1 MSTNITDYAEKSIFG
16 KDRPECQNISSYPTA
31 TQFYEALNGY
41 AIALYT
47 VSCKWSNQLSLTQ
60 CPRSSI
66 KVFEII
72 IFLLGLVTIVLACQF
87 FFLVRHFFLYVPAS
101 RRVATLWVNS
111 VYLIVSIATVFCVIL
126 PQSSD
131 FVWLFYRVYLG
142 MAMGYFVDLTLAWYG
157 GESEMLRWY
166 HISKCYRL
174 L

>member
-1 MSTNITDYAEKSIFG
+1 MDM
-16 KDRPECQNISSYPTA
+16 PLPC
-31 TQFYEALNGY
+31 TQFL
-41 AIALYT
+41 
-47 VSCKWSNQLSLTQ
+47 VSASIKHHLSLTE
-60 CPRSSI
+60 CLRSSF
-66 KVFEII
+66 KVLEMFQIISRSISYAEIN

-87 FFLVRHFFLYVPAS
+87 VFLVRHFFLYVPAS

-157 GESEMLRWY
+157 GESEMLR
-166 HISKCYRL
+166 
-174 L
+174 